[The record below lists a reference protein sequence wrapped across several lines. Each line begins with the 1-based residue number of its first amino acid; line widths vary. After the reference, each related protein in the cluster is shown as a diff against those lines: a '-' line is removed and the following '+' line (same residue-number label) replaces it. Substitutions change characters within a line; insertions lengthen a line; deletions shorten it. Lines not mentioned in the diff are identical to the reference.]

1 VVVGTPGCRP
11 PWHHTKVMRII
22 YLPVILAAL
31 AVSAATSRVQPLEAQ
46 ATRGDRAAAVVN
58 DTSAF
63 RTVSGYVACTTAA
76 RLSKLIEHVARA
88 DRAAQQA
95 MLSDSTSGCFALR
108 GGLAVTPVGHNEFI
122 VELRPAGMRGTIFT
136 VVEAV
141 EPVGAAARREPR

>member
-1 VVVGTPGCRP
+1 
-11 PWHHTKVMRII
+11 MRII
-22 YLPVILAAL
+22 YLLVILVAL
-31 AVSAATSRVQPLEAQ
+31 PASVTTLSVQPVEAQ
-46 ATRGDRAAAVVN
+46 ATRGGRAAAVVN

-76 RLSKLIEHVARA
+76 KLSKLIEHVAREE
-88 DRAAQQA
+88 RAAQQA

-108 GGLAVTPVGHNEFI
+108 GGLTVTPVGHNEFI

-141 EPVGAAARREPR
+141 EPVGAAATRREPR